1 MCSVSESAPSK
12 TQKFS
17 LERGTRAGV
26 NMIPRPWGLG
36 SVTALPF
43 PEFVFSHD
51 GSRWWLCGEGVLGQP
66 PVLDPGSGTIFVA
79 RSCQSVSLGSQ
90 GVWL

>member
-43 PEFVFSHD
+43 PEFVFFHD

-66 PVLDPGSGTIFVA
+66 PGCSAGS
-79 RSCQSVSLGSQ
+79 
-90 GVWL
+90 WLWYHPCS